1 MAATTLLAALLTG
14 ALLNPSAGPS
24 DQGAPFGFSWGPV
37 AKVPRP
43 SHATREDNV
52 TLLLYQSDRLPPG
65 FKDTD
70 RVVLEVCKNE
80 GLQQIV
86 WITRFLSEAE
96 EREKFETIFTEG
108 VRQHGQP
115 EILERGIISWS
126 AGGTVMARVTTDQG
140 RRIVMVSTGPRFDAC
155 SQQHK
160 LNTGH
165 PMSDHWMR
173 FLPDAR

>member
-1 MAATTLLAALLTG
+1 MAATALLAALLTG
-14 ALLNPSAGPS
+14 TLLYPLAGPF

-43 SHATREDNV
+43 SQATREDNV
-52 TLLLYQSDRLPPG
+52 TLLLYQGDRLPPG
-65 FKDTD
+65 VQDTA
-70 RVVLEVCKNE
+70 RIILEVCKNE

-96 EREKFETIFTEG
+96 EQQRFETIFAEG
-108 VRQHGQP
+108 VRQHGEP

-126 AGGTVMARVTTDQG
+126 AGGTVMARISTDQG
-140 RRIVMVSTGPRFDAC
+140 RRIMMVSIGPEFGAC
-155 SQQHK
+155 SEQHK
-160 LNTGH
+160 SHTGH
-165 PMSDHWMR
+165 PISDHWMR

>member
-1 MAATTLLAALLTG
+1 MAATALLAALL
-14 ALLNPSAGPS
+14 NPLAGPF

-52 TLLLYQSDRLPPG
+52 TLLLYQGDRLPPG
-65 FKDTD
+65 FKDTE
-70 RVVLEVCKNE
+70 RIILEVCKNE

-96 EREKFETIFTEG
+96 EQERFETIFAEG

-115 EILERGIISWS
+115 EIL
-126 AGGTVMARVTTDQG
+126 
-140 RRIVMVSTGPRFDAC
+140 
-155 SQQHK
+155 
-160 LNTGH
+160 
-165 PMSDHWMR
+165 
-173 FLPDAR
+173 